1 MVFVKLI
8 GGKIRDYFRKMQIF
22 YNFSLFLHVFL
33 PFSEHFTKTIA
44 LEKQHYYLVIPT
56 LIRNFAAKSSELLKQ
71 I

>member
-8 GGKIRDYFRKMQIF
+8 GGKYRDYFRKMQIF

-44 LEKQHYYLVIPT
+44 LEKQ
-56 LIRNFAAKSSELLKQ
+56 E
-71 I
+71 